1 MPNPKASRPKE
12 LKPDELRWYCNP
24 DVFDF
29 ESTTKVKPIEGIVG
43 QERAVKALKLGVD
56 MHSPGYN
63 VFVTGLSGTGKMY
76 TIKSMLESISP
87 ECSSLKDYA
96 YVNNFDD
103 VDRPKL
109 LTFQAGK
116 ASKFRKDLMDSIK
129 YLQQHIPQVLESES
143 FINLKKRVISGYTE
157 QQQKMMNEFEKKL
170 NKEDLTLGQI
180 KVGEVPRPE
189 ILAVINKE
197 PVMVQQL
204 EQYVKE
210 NKITKE
216 KADKFVKKYTEFQQ
230 ELQSLVKNSIQLS
243 QELRE
248 AISKL
253 ETNEVDHLI
262 KAVIGHLKSVYKDK
276 SVTEYLDKVRDSIF
290 ENLDVFKGA
299 KPAQEQSEQGY
310 IVDYLKDYEVNI
322 ILDNSNSKQCPVF
335 IETSPTYSN
344 LFGTIEKYSDGQGG
358 WYADFT
364 RIKGGSLLRA
374 DGGYIVINAM
384 DAFSEPGVW
393 KSLKRVLLYGKLEIQ
408 DIANLYQFSPSIIK
422 PEPIKIEA
430 KVILVGNNHI
440 YSVLSNYEDDFNKI
454 FKVKAEF
461 DYEMKLSDTAL
472 TEYARIIKKL
482 IQNENLLEFD
492 KTAIAKITEYGARYA
507 GEKNKLTTRFA
518 YITDLAR
525 EACFW
530 AKDTG
535 DKMVTSYHV
544 DQAYESAKERHSL
557 YESKVTEMI
566 TDGSILIDTKGERV
580 GQINGLAVY
589 GNGHYSF
596 GKPTRI
602 TASVSLGNG
611 NIINVEREAGLS
623 GSSHNKGVLVISGY
637 FKETFG
643 NKVPLSFNANLVF
656 EQGYG
661 MIDGD
666 SASITEICVMLSCL
680 SEVPLKQYIAITGS
694 VNQKGD
700 IQPIGGVNEKVEG
713 FFDICKEIGL
723 SKKQGV
729 IIPVQNVKDLMLK
742 DEVVEAVKKKEFHIY
757 PVEKVEQAVEILTGV
772 KAGIKTTRGN
782 YEVNSIFGKVEKKLQ
797 TMYKLA
803 RPKPRKQA
811 SDKTTQSKRKSKKG
825 KK

>member
-1 MPNPKASRPKE
+1 
-12 LKPDELRWYCNP
+12 
-24 DVFDF
+24 
-29 ESTTKVKPIEGIVG
+29 
-43 QERAVKALKLGVD
+43 
-56 MHSPGYN
+56 
-63 VFVTGLSGTGKMY
+63 
-76 TIKSMLESISP
+76 MLESISP
-87 ECSSLKDYA
+87 ECSGLKDYA
-96 YVNNFDD
+96 YVNNFED

-109 LTFQAGK
+109 LSFPAGK
-116 ASKFRKDLMDSIK
+116 ACKFRKDLMDSIK
-129 YLQQHIPQVLESES
+129 YLQEHIPQVLESDS
-143 FINLKKRVISGYTE
+143 FVELKKNVISGYTE
-157 QQQKMMNEFEKKL
+157 QQQKMMNEFESKL

-189 ILAVINKE
+189 ILAVIEKQ
-197 PVMVQQL
+197 PVMIQQL
-204 EQYVKE
+204 DEFVKE
-210 NKITKE
+210 NKITQD
-216 KADKFVKKYTEFQQ
+216 KADRLVQKYTEFQQ
-230 ELQSLVKNSIQLS
+230 ELQTLFKNSLKLS
-243 QELRE
+243 QDLRS
-248 AISKL
+248 AMLKL
-253 ETNEVDHLI
+253 ESNEVDHLI
-262 KAVIGHLKSVYKDK
+262 NAVIDHLKSEYKDK
-276 SVTEYLDKVRDSIF
+276 SVKEYLEKVKKNIF

-299 KPAQEQSEQGY
+299 KPAQERSEQGY

-322 ILDNSNSKQCPVF
+322 ILDNSNTKQCPVF

-393 KSLKRVLLYGKLEIQ
+393 KALKRVLLYGKLEIQ

-422 PEPIKIEA
+422 PEPIEIKA
-430 KVILVGNNHI
+430 KVILVGNNYV

-472 TEYARIIKKL
+472 NEYARIIKKL

-492 KTAIAKITEYGARYA
+492 KTAIAKIAEYGARYA
-507 GEKNKLTTRFA
+507 GEKKKLTTRFA

-525 EACFW
+525 EASFW
-530 AKDTG
+530 AKDNG
-535 DKMVTSYHV
+535 DEMVTAYNV
-544 DQAYESAKERHSL
+544 DHAYISAKERHSL

-566 TDGSILIDTKGERV
+566 TGGSILIDTKGERI
-580 GQINGLAVY
+580 GQVNGLAVY

-611 NIINVEREAGLS
+611 SIINVEREAGLS
-623 GSSHNKGVLVISGY
+623 GSTHNKGVLVISGY

-643 NKVPLSFNANLVF
+643 NKVPLSFNASLVF

-666 SASITEICVMLSCL
+666 SASITEICAMLSCL

-694 VNQKGD
+694 VNQRGD
-700 IQPIGGVNEKVEG
+700 IQPIGGVNEKIEG
-713 FFDICKEIGL
+713 FFDICKETGL
-723 SKKQGV
+723 TKKQGV
-729 IIPVQNVKDLMLK
+729 IIPIQNVKDLMLK
-742 DEVVEAVKKKEFHIY
+742 DEVVDAVKKKEFHIY
-757 PVEKVEQAVEILTGV
+757 PVERVEEAIEILTGQQ
-772 KAGIKTTRGN
+772 AGKKTTRGS
-782 YEVNSIFGKVEKKLQ
+782 YEANSIFGKVEKKLEK
-797 TMYKLA
+797 MYKLS
-803 RPKPRKQA
+803 RPKQQKNTTQHKP
-811 SDKTTQSKRKSKKG
+811 KTTKSKKG